1 MELEDD
7 PQANYIKYYIQQA
20 TTMKYNSKYTLEVD
34 FRHLKEWSAQQPK
47 YDLSTYLTL
56 RQ

>member
-1 MELEDD
+1 
-7 PQANYIKYYIQQA
+7 
-20 TTMKYNSKYTLEVD
+20 VD

-56 RQ
+56 RQWNSK